1 MNNNG
6 KITFHNYTDFIL
18 NKEIS
23 INYMTSYNFD
33 LKSDFTVK
41 TYGDPVAEPATS
53 TYDPITI
60 GKYEH
65 QLYLL
70 HLFFLATDIF
80 NKTNI
85 TLDTSIATPKDI
97 SPYGEYKSRYDKTNM
112 INDYS
117 YKHLMCIGNFIY
129 IRNIKIDTT
138 VRDQF
143 SIGPKS
149 LLLRVQKI

>member
-6 KITFHNYTDFIL
+6 KITFHNYTDFVL

-23 INYMTSYNFD
+23 INYMTSYNLD

-41 TYGDPVAEPATS
+41 TYGDPVAEPTTYS
-53 TYDPITI
+53 TITI

-70 HLFFLATDIF
+70 HLFLSSTDIF

-85 TLDTSIATPKDI
+85 ILDTSIATPKDI
-97 SPYGEYKSRYDKTNM
+97 SPDNYTSRYDKTNM

-117 YKHLMCIGNFIY
+117 YRHLMCIGSFVSIT
-129 IRNIKIDTT
+129 NIKIDTT
-138 VRDQF
+138 VRDTV
-143 SIGPKS
+143 SIRPKS

>member
-6 KITFHNYTDFIL
+6 KITFHNYTDFVL

-23 INYMTSYNFD
+23 INYMTSYNLD

-41 TYGDPVAEPATS
+41 TYVRSYNYRKIWA
-53 TYDPITI
+53 PIIFTTFI
-60 GKYEH
+60 
-65 QLYLL
+65 
-70 HLFFLATDIF
+70 FLSTDIF
-80 NKTNI
+80 NTTNI
-85 TLDTSIATPKDI
+85 ILDTSIATPKDI
-97 SPYGEYKSRYDKTNM
+97 SPYVEYKSRYDKTNM

-117 YKHLMCIGNFIY
+117 YKHLMCIGSFIS

-138 VRDQF
+138 VRDTI